1 MSNIKTYQ
9 NGNYVVTIDLD
20 NGTKTRENDLSFFK
34 ADFPECCDYKITN
47 NCAQGCSFC
56 FPTGTKVKV
65 DGKDI
70 PIENVNIGDIVNSY
84 NLKNQIKEL
93 KSVIRLYE
101 RDYNGDLI
109 KITIEDKIIFC
120 TPNHKIYTINR
131 GWVEAGSL
139 TTEDEVMFYD

>member
-20 NGTKTRENDLSFFK
+20 NGTKTRENDLDFFK

-47 NCAQGCSFC
+47 NCTQGCSFC
-56 FPTGTKVKV
+56 FPAGTKVKV
-65 DGKDI
+65 NGKNI
-70 PIENVNIGDIVNSY
+70 PIEEVNIGDIVNSY
-84 NLKNQIKEL
+84 NLENQIKEL
-93 KSVIRLYE
+93 KTVTKLYE

-109 KITIEDKIIFC
+109 KITIKDKVIIC

-139 TTEDEVMFYD
+139 TTDDEVMFYD

>member
-47 NCAQGCSFC
+47 NCTQGCSFC
-56 FPTGTKVKV
+56 FPAGTKVKV
-65 DGKDI
+65 NGKNI
-70 PIENVNIGDIVNSY
+70 PIKEVNIGDIVNSY
-84 NLKNQIKEL
+84 NLENQIKEL
-93 KSVIRLYE
+93 KPVTKLYE

-109 KITIEDKIIFC
+109 KITIKDKVIIC

-139 TTEDEVMFYD
+139 TTDDEVMFYD

>member
-20 NGTKTRENDLSFFK
+20 SGTKTRENDLDFFK

-56 FPTGTKVKV
+56 FPAGTKVKV
-65 DGKDI
+65 NGKNI
-70 PIENVNIGDIVNSY
+70 PIEEVNIGDIVNSY
-84 NLKNQIKEL
+84 NLENQIKEL
-93 KSVIRLYE
+93 KSVTKLYE

-109 KITIEDKIIFC
+109 KITIKDKVIIC

-131 GWVEAGSL
+131 GWVEAGFL
-139 TTEDEVMFYD
+139 TTNDEVMLYD

>member
-9 NGNYVVTIDLD
+9 NGNYIVTIDLD
-20 NGTKTRENDLSFFK
+20 SGTKTRENDLDFFK

-47 NCAQGCSFC
+47 NCTQGCSFC
-56 FPTGTKVKV
+56 FPAGTKVKV
-65 DGKDI
+65 NRKNI
-70 PIENVNIGDIVNSY
+70 PIEEVNIGDIVNSY
-84 NLKNQIKEL
+84 NLENQIKEL
-93 KSVIRLYE
+93 KPVTKLYE

-109 KITIEDKIIFC
+109 KITIKDKVIIC

-139 TTEDEVMFYD
+139 TTNDEVMFYD